1 MSFKKIS
8 FSKHSI
14 VYILVVTVILF
25 LIGSIIFFDSQT
37 IFTEQLI
44 SSTVHEIEKEL
55 NSYLSPV
62 SNTLQKIREDG
73 INNKINYNG
82 EVSLNNYFIP
92 ILKSSENI
100 SSVKYFDSSDHQ
112 YLLYKENKTF
122 VSTYRI
128 EKTFNNEVVWK
139 RWKDVNDQISQWKQ
153 TVEKDPIRQNWANY
167 FHSQAKSDSVFW
179 LKGRGFGETPSEEV
193 NSISF
198 GRIGKNNLL
207 FGYGIGLR
215 IDKIVSSLPELK
227 LYSNPKIFFL
237 NSRNHI
243 IPISMD
249 YDKKNEQLEVEY
261 AADKLSDSL
270 VISFL
275 STWQDL
281 GSDSTSFTLDY
292 HDDIWWGQVVPFE
305 ISKSKLKLAVAISE
319 NELIFAYLFN
329 TYVVAAIL
337 IVILIIITIVFFRR
351 RSKKVKPGE
360 KLTEEELKQLLEEGE
375 SKFFELKSSLRWDYR
390 EGKVNKKL
398 EEVIIKSISAFN
410 NSEGGYLV
418 IGIDDDKN
426 VLGLDKDYASL
437 KKNDADYFELH
448 LRNLIGATFTVRYTA
463 RKININFITID
474 NREVCVIK
482 IAKGEYPLFLKTTD
496 KNGKQIEKFY
506 VRSGNSSQEIES
518 LTEINDYIKVRFNS
532 ENS

>member
-1 MSFKKIS
+1 MPLKKFS

-14 VYILVVTVILF
+14 VYLLIVAVILF
-25 LIGSIIFFDSQT
+25 LIGSILFFDSQT

-55 NSYLSPV
+55 NDYLNPV
-62 SNTLQKIREDG
+62 SKSLQKIREDG
-73 INNKINYNG
+73 TTDKININS
-82 EVSLNNYFIP
+82 EPSLNKYFIP
-92 ILKSSENI
+92 LLKSSKNI
-100 SSVKYFDSSDHQ
+100 SSIKYFNNSGHQ

-122 VSTYRI
+122 VSTFRI

-139 RWKDVNDQISQWKQ
+139 RWKDVNKQISEWKQ
-153 TVEKDPIRQNWANY
+153 NIVKDPIRQNWANY
-167 FHSQAKSDSVFW
+167 FRSQTKSDSVYW
-179 LKGRGFGETPSEEV
+179 LKGRGLGDVSREEITA
-193 NSISF
+193 ISF
-198 GRIGKNNLL
+198 GKINQTDTI
-207 FGYGIGLR
+207 FGCGIGV
-215 IDKIVSSLPELK
+215 IINDMVSSLPELK
-227 LYSNPKIFFL
+227 LYSNPKIFLL

-249 YDKKNEQLEVEY
+249 YNVKNEELEFTI
-261 AADKLSDSL
+261 DKLSDSL

-275 STWQDL
+275 STWKDL

-292 HDDIWWGQVVPFE
+292 NNDIWWGQVIPFE
-305 ISKSKLKLAVAISE
+305 ISKSNIKLAVAISE
-319 NELIFAYLFN
+319 SQLIFAYLFN

-337 IVILIIITIVFFRR
+337 IIILIIITIVFFRR
-351 RSKKVKPGE
+351 RAKKIKPGE
-360 KLTEEELKQLLEEGE
+360 RLTELELKQLLEEGE

-390 EGKVNKKL
+390 EEKVNKKL

-410 NSEGGYLV
+410 NAEGGYLV

-426 VLGLDKDYASL
+426 ILGLDNDYSSL

-448 LRNLIGATFTVRYTA
+448 LRNLIGSAFTIRYTA

-474 NREVCVIK
+474 NKEICVIK
-482 IAKGEYPLFLKTTD
+482 IEKGEYPIFLKTTD
-496 KNGKQIEKFY
+496 KNGKPIEKFY

-518 LTEINDYIKVRFNS
+518 LTEINNYIKVRFNS
-532 ENS
+532 EIN

>member
-1 MSFKKIS
+1 MHLQKK

-14 VYILVVTVILF
+14 VYILIVTVILF

-62 SNTLQKIREDG
+62 SKTLQKIREDG
-73 INNKINYNG
+73 INNKINLNG
-82 EVSLNNYFIP
+82 ESSLNNYFIP
-92 ILKSSENI
+92 LLKSSKNI
-100 SSVKYFDSSDHQ
+100 SSVKYFDSSGHQ

-122 VSTYRI
+122 VSTFRI
-128 EKTFNNEVVWK
+128 EKTFNKEVIWK
-139 RWKDVNDQISQWKQ
+139 RWKDINEQISEWKQ
-153 TVEKDPIRQNWANY
+153 TVEKDPIRQNWVDY
-167 FHSQAKSDSVFW
+167 FQSRTKSDSIYW
-179 LKGRGFGETPSEEV
+179 LKGKSFGDTSGDEI

-198 GRIGKNNLL
+198 GKIKQSNLL
-207 FGYGIGLR
+207 FGYGIGIKVNDL
-215 IDKIVSSLPELK
+215 VSSLPELK
-227 LYSNPKIFFL
+227 LYSEPKIFFI

-243 IPISMD
+243 IPIIMD
-249 YDKKNEQLEVEY
+249 YDKKNEQIEMDLS
-261 AADKLSDSL
+261 AGKLSDSL

-275 STWQDL
+275 ATWKNL
-281 GSDSTSFTLDY
+281 GSDSTSFMLDY
-292 HDDIWWGQVVPFE
+292 DDNIWWGQVVPFE
-305 ISKSKLKLAVAISE
+305 INKSNLKLAVSISE

-337 IVILIIITIVFFRR
+337 IIVLIIVSIFFFKR
-351 RSKKVKPGE
+351 RSKKTKPGE
-360 KLTEEELKQLLEEGE
+360 KLTEKELKQLLEEGE
-375 SKFFELKSSLRWDYR
+375 STFFELKSSLRWDYR

-426 VLGLDKDYASL
+426 ILGLENDYASL

-448 LRNLIGATFTVRYTA
+448 LRNLIGAAFTVRYTA
-463 RKININFITID
+463 RKINISFLTID
-474 NREVCVIK
+474 GKEICIIK
-482 IAKGEYPLFLKTTD
+482 IAKGEYPLFLKTSD
-496 KNGKQIEKFY
+496 KNGKPIEKFY

-518 LTEINDYIKVRFNS
+518 LTEINNYIKVRFNS
-532 ENS
+532 ENK